1 MNTSLKMSVNLYIPL
16 KGQIILRII
25 PLENML
31 RNLHSHREPCFRGF
45 TVLRGCITAIVSE
58 KS

>member
-1 MNTSLKMSVNLYIPL
+1 MNTSLKMSVNVYIPL
-16 KGQIILRII
+16 KEQITFRII
-25 PLENML
+25 PLKNML

-45 TVLRGCITAIVSE
+45 TVLKGCITAIVNE